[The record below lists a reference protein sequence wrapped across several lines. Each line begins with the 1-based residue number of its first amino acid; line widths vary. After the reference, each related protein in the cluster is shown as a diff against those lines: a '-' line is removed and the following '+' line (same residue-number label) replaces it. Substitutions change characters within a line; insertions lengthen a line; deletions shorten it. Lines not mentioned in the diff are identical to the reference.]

1 MAACEER
8 VVIGFRRFVAHRI
21 AISEPE
27 TQMTAYESMMKRK
40 GIIISACALFFFF
53 FASLQIFA
61 QDLRLVPEPK
71 QVERREGAFHIT
83 PKTRIVTGSAHAEE
97 DRIAAEILAEE
108 IESATGKKPKIATAR
123 SIPKSNIIYLARAGD
138 DKRSSSMLAAR
149 GLTID
154 GNFDEEGYALDV
166 SKDRII
172 VAARARQ
179 GVFYGAQTLRQLI
192 GRSIDKQ
199 SSVPAVTIK
208 DWPTMRWRGVHDDIS
223 RGPVPT
229 LDYMKKQIRTIAS
242 FKLNLFSLY
251 IEHVFDYQSHPLIG
265 PKEGSL
271 TASDVKELVEYARSY
286 NVEILPEQQAFGHL
300 HHVLKN
306 EAYSDL
312 AETPH
317 GHVLAPVNEKSYA
330 LIKDIYAELVPQFPC
345 PLFHIGA
352 DETVELGRGQSK
364 AHAEEVGLGRVYLEH
379 LKRVAE
385 IMKPYNKRLLFWG
398 DIAMKYPELL
408 SILPKDVIAVA
419 WGYNPAPHFD
429 NLLKPYKDAGLE
441 TFVSPGASNWNVIF
455 PNLDAAFINIKNFVR
470 DGQKY
475 GALGMLN
482 TTWDDDG
489 EALFGMTWPAIAFGA
504 ACSWQQGEA
513 SIESFKSKYD
523 WVFYRNEDN
532 GFQGAIQDLAR
543 AHSLLIDQKAGNA
556 NNNAFWSDPFSEAG
570 AMYIENALPAARDLR
585 LAAERALESLYR
597 NRAKARMNQDTLEYL
612 TFAALRLDAL
622 GMKIQFAAEINKYYW
637 DAYLNMSDR
646 GRVTR
651 NLREIVGVNARLQ
664 DLRDAATRLRGLYS
678 DLWLKENRPYWLG
691 NVQVRYDNLASLF
704 QSKIQ
709 SVQVALQ
716 QYREQS
722 ILPTPQQMGFFIRP

>member
-1 MAACEER
+1 M
-8 VVIGFRRFVAHRI
+8 
-21 AISEPE
+21 
-27 TQMTAYESMMKRK
+27 RK
-40 GIIISACALFFFF
+40 QRNILTPACALFFFF
-53 FASLQIFA
+53 TSAQAFA
-61 QDLRLVPEPK
+61 QDLKLIPEPK
-71 QVERREGAFHIT
+71 QVQKREGVFNIT
-83 PKTRIVTGSAHAEE
+83 PEIRIVINSARSEE
-97 DRIAAEILAEE
+97 DRRAAETIAEE
-108 IESATGKKPKIATAR
+108 IQSATGSKIKITTAR
-123 SIPKSNIIYLARAGD
+123 SGPKSKAIYLARASD
-138 DKRSSSMLAAR
+138 DKRLASTLEAT
-149 GLTID
+149 GLGID
-154 GNFDEEGYALDV
+154 DKFDEEGYVIDATKERV
-166 SKDRII
+166 II
-172 VAARARQ
+172 AARTDK
-179 GVFYGAQTLRQLI
+179 GIFYGAQTLRQLI
-192 GRSIDKQ
+192 ARLGDKQ
-199 SSVPAVTIK
+199 SSVTAVAIK

-242 FKLNLFSLY
+242 FKLNLFSIY

-271 TASDVKELVEYARSY
+271 TAADVKELVEYARAY
-286 NVEILPEQQAFGHL
+286 YVTILPEQQAFGHL

-306 EAYSDL
+306 EAYTDL

-330 LIKDIYAELVPQFPC
+330 LIKDIYAELVPLFPG

-352 DETVELGRGQSK
+352 DETVELGRGQTK
-364 AHAEEVGLGRVYLEH
+364 AHADEVGLGRVYLEH

-385 IMKPYNKRLLFWG
+385 IMKPYNKRLMFWG

-408 SILPKDVIAVA
+408 DILPKDVIAVA
-419 WGYNPAPHFD
+419 WGYNPAPQFD

-441 TFVSPGASNWNVIF
+441 IFVSPGANNWNLIF

-489 EALFGMTWPAIAFGA
+489 EALFGMTWPAIVFGA
-504 ACSWQQGEA
+504 AGSWQQGES

-523 WVFYRNEDN
+523 WAFYRNED
-532 GFQGAIQDLAR
+532 GSFRDAIQNLSR
-543 AHSLLIDQKAGNA
+543 AHSLLIEAKAGNA

-570 AMYIENALPAARDLR
+570 AKYVQNALPAARELR

-597 NRAKARMNQDTLEYL
+597 NRAKARMNQDTLDYL
-612 TFAALRLDAL
+612 IFAALRLDTL
-622 GMKIQFAAEINKYYW
+622 GMKIQFASEINEYYW

-646 GRVTR
+646 ARVTR

-664 DLRDAATRLRGLYS
+664 DLRDSTTRLRGLYS

-691 NVQVRYDNLASLF
+691 NVQVRYDNLASMF

-709 SVQVALQ
+709 SVQTALQ

-722 ILPTPQQMGFFIRP
+722 TLPTPQQMGFFIRQ

>member
-1 MAACEER
+1 
-8 VVIGFRRFVAHRI
+8 
-21 AISEPE
+21 
-27 TQMTAYESMMKRK
+27 MMKPK
-40 GIIISACALFFFF
+40 SIFIPACAFVFFFLTSCDVF
-53 FASLQIFA
+53 S
-61 QDLRLVPEPK
+61 QDLKLVPEPR
-71 QVERREGAFHIT
+71 QVRRREGAFIIT
-83 PKTRIVTGSAHAEE
+83 PGVRIVINSARGEE
-97 DRIAAEILAEE
+97 DMKAAETVAEE
-108 IESATGKKPKIATAR
+108 IEAATGRKVKITKSR
-123 SIPKSNIIYLARAGD
+123 SMPKSNAICLARAGD
-138 DKRSSSMLAAR
+138 DKRLAQSLDAS
-149 GLTID
+149 GLGVD
-154 GNFDEEGYALDV
+154 DKFDEEGYVIDAG
-166 SKDRII
+166 KDRVV
-172 VAARARQ
+172 VAARTGQ

-192 GRSIDKQ
+192 GRGDKQ
-199 SSVPAVTIK
+199 PGVPAVAIR
-208 DWPTMRWRGVHDDIS
+208 DWPQMRWRGVHDDIS

-251 IEHVFDYQSHPLIG
+251 IEHVFDYQSQPLIG
-265 PKEGSL
+265 PKEGAL
-271 TASDVKELVEYARSY
+271 NAAEVKELVEYARGY
-286 NVEILPEQQAFGHL
+286 YVTILPEQQAFGHL

-330 LIKDIYAELVPQFPC
+330 LIKDIYAELVPQFPG

-352 DETVELGRGQSK
+352 DETWELGRGQTK
-364 AHAEEVGLGRVYLEH
+364 AHADEVGLGRVYLEH

-385 IMKPYNKRLLFWG
+385 IMRPYNKRLMFWG

-408 SILPKDVIAVA
+408 NILPKDVIAVA
-419 WGYNPAPHFD
+419 WSYGAAAQFD

-441 TFVSPGASNWNVIF
+441 LFVSPGANNWNLIF
-455 PNLDAAFINIKNFVR
+455 PNLDVAFINIKNFVR

-504 ACSWQQGEA
+504 ACSWQQGES
-513 SIESFKSKYD
+513 SIEGFKSKYD
-523 WVFYRNEDN
+523 WAFYRNEDAS
-532 GFQGAIQDLAR
+532 FREAIQNLAR
-543 AHSLLIDQKAGNA
+543 AHSLLQDATAGNA
-556 NNNAFWSDPFSEAG
+556 HDDAFWGDPFSEPG
-570 AMYIENALPAARDLR
+570 ARYAQKAQPAARELR

-612 TFAALRLDAL
+612 TFAALRLDLL
-622 GMKIQFAAEINKYYW
+622 GMKIQFAGEIGKYYW
-637 DAYLNMSDR
+637 DAYLNMSDQS
-646 GRVTR
+646 RVTR

-664 DLRDAATRLRGLYS
+664 DLRDATTRLRGLYS

-691 NVQVRYDNLASLF
+691 NVQVRYDNLASMF

-709 SVQVALQ
+709 SVQMALQ

-722 ILPTPQQMGFFIRP
+722 TLPPPQQMGFFIRQ

>member
-1 MAACEER
+1 
-8 VVIGFRRFVAHRI
+8 
-21 AISEPE
+21 
-27 TQMTAYESMMKRK
+27 MKRVNVITLIAT
-40 GIIISACALFFFF
+40 GFFLFT
-53 FASLQIFA
+53 ASLASA
-61 QDLRLVPEPK
+61 QDVKLVPEPK
-71 QVERREGAFHIT
+71 QVQKREGAFNVT
-83 PKTRIVTGSAHAEE
+83 PKIRIVINSAHSKE
-97 DRIAAEILAEE
+97 DTTAAETIADE
-108 IESATGKKPKIATAR
+108 IEAATGRKVKITTAR
-123 SIPKSNIIYLARAGD
+123 SMPKSNAIYLARTGD
-138 DKRSSSMLAAR
+138 DKRLASTLDAS
-149 GLTID
+149 GLSID
-154 GNFDEEGYALDV
+154 DKLDEEGYALDANKERV
-166 SKDRII
+166 I
-172 VAARARQ
+172 VAARTGQ

-192 GRSIDKQ
+192 RRHDGGQ
-199 SSVPAVTIK
+199 SSVPAVAIK

-271 TASDVKELVEYARSY
+271 NAAEIKELVEYARGY
-286 NVEILPEQQAFGHL
+286 YVTILPEQQAFGHL

-306 EAYSDL
+306 EAYSEL

-330 LIKDIYAELVPQFPC
+330 LIKDIYTELVPQFPG

-352 DETVELGRGQSK
+352 DETWELGRGQTK
-364 AHAEEVGLGRVYLEH
+364 AHADEVGLGRVYLEH

-385 IMKPYNKRLLFWG
+385 IMKPYNKRLMFWG

-408 SILPKDVIAVA
+408 NILPKDVIAVA
-419 WGYNPAPHFD
+419 WSYGPAPQFD

-441 TFVSPGASNWNVIF
+441 LFVAPGANNWNLIF
-455 PNLDAAFINIKNFVR
+455 PNLDVAFINIKNFVR

-475 GALGMLN
+475 GAMGMLN

-489 EALFGMTWPAIAFGA
+489 EALFGMTWPAIVFGA
-504 ACSWQQGEA
+504 ACSWQQGES

-523 WVFYRNEDN
+523 WAFYRNEDN
-532 GFQGAIQDLAR
+532 SFREAIQNLAR
-543 AHSLLIDQKAGNA
+543 AHSLLQDVKAGNA
-556 NNNAFWSDPFSEAG
+556 HDDAFWNDPFSEPG
-570 AMYIENALPAARDLR
+570 AKYAQKALPVARELR

-597 NRAKARMNQDTLEYL
+597 NRSKARMNQDTLEYL
-612 TFAALRLDAL
+612 TFAALRLDLL
-622 GMKIQFAAEINKYYW
+622 GMKIQFASEINKHYW
-637 DAYLNMSDR
+637 DAYLNMSDQ

-664 DLRDAATRLRGLYS
+664 DLRDATTRLRGLYS

-691 NVQVRYDNLASLF
+691 NVQVRYDNLASMF

-709 SVQVALQ
+709 SVQTALQ
-716 QYREQS
+716 QYRELS
-722 ILPTPQQMGFFIRP
+722 TLPTPQQMGFFIRQ